1 MHTSPIRATRRAYVR
16 PSPSSFPMLPSFFW
30 FSIVPLSERPLLGLC
45 RPRSPIPSP
54 RKPAPH
60 LCARSSD
67 CDSSRPTPA
76 GRSPADDSSRHNV
89 MTRVVSCVHPS
100 LLRVFHGSLAA
111 TAPASESWLA
121 PSAAPS
127 LAYGCREPRHFFSQ
141 LRAVYIDLRSLR
153 IPRLSRPVR
162 RASRIATSESPSTE
176 PLLRLSLRSTVCCLL
191 YQSSHPRLP
200 SSIQFLRLLHRSY
213 SKESLQCDQCTP
225 TLQLPLP
232 FPTQVLKN
240 AAHTRTLHTA
250 SIDLVPIRASS
261 K

>member
-1 MHTSPIRATRRAYVR
+1 
-16 PSPSSFPMLPSFFW
+16 MLPSFFW

-176 PLLRLSLRSTVCCLL
+176 PLLRLSPCAPRCAACSTNLLILDCLPQSNSSDSFIVRTPKNLCNAISALPPCSCPCPSQHKSLRMPHTHAHCTRHRSTWFPYAHHQSDCCRV
-191 YQSSHPRLP
+191 S
-200 SSIQFLRLLHRSY
+200 
-213 SKESLQCDQCTP
+213 
-225 TLQLPLP
+225 
-232 FPTQVLKN
+232 
-240 AAHTRTLHTA
+240 
-250 SIDLVPIRASS
+250 
-261 K
+261 